1 MLSASEFSTDPS
13 RVCSQWVLKKNML
26 EDSLNDG
33 AQGDTCPFRSPVWP
47 RPSSSLATEGRR
59 NSPWLSNF
67 RTFRIFNPAHSR
79 PSIFFFFKQKD
90 MFLPLL
96 FIWTVCWGK
105 GHPSDLSTYRRF
117 ITGGGGRA
125 KVEQDTIFPSLLC
138 FWNGRTKS
146 VAPQFCPKSRNKAIM
161 EAANEKSS
169 L

>member
-1 MLSASEFSTDPS
+1 MMVPKAILVLSGVLCDHVPALPLQQKGEETAHDSQTSGHLESSTLPIPDP
-13 RVCSQWVLKKNML
+13 
-26 EDSLNDG
+26 
-33 AQGDTCPFRSPVWP
+33 PF
-47 RPSSSLATEGRR
+47 
-59 NSPWLSNF
+59 
-67 RTFRIFNPAHSR
+67 
-79 PSIFFFFKQKD
+79 FFFFKQKD